1 MSKSFDKLF
10 WHDGNLTDV
19 SFSVDAKGKSIVQL
33 QALFYKDEQAPQRQ
47 PHQIR
52 CEAVS
57 RFQCTLDS
65 DELKRN
71 MFAGNISNGYLKGNT
86 LWIYFT
92 DGLLEVR
99 ALRFR
104 LMKS

>member
-1 MSKSFDKLF
+1 MADGGGAMSLGTQVALSEPEFR
-10 WHDGNLTDV
+10 
-19 SFSVDAKGKSIVQL
+19 QL

-47 PHQIR
+47 PYQIR

-99 ALRFR
+99 ALCFR